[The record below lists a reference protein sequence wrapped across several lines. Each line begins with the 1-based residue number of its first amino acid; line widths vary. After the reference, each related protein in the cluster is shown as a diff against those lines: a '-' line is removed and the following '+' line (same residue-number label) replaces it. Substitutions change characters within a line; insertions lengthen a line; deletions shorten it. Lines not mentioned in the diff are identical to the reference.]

1 MPDRKCDMNDALDRI
16 IDRLTAQGFTV
27 EDDGLV
33 ASTYHRWF
41 VTFPSEETCFSLLI
55 EEDTNGHPRFW
66 TQCPTTVNTEFITPL
81 LIRIGD
87 IRDEIVSENIA
98 GTRSA

>member
-1 MPDRKCDMNDALDRI
+1 MKDALDRI

-27 EDDGLV
+27 EEDGLV

-55 EEDTNGHPRFW
+55 EEDPNGHPRFW
-66 TQCPTTVNTEFITPL
+66 TQCPTTGSTEYITPL
-81 LIRIGD
+81 FIKIGD
-87 IRDEIVSENIA
+87 IRDEIVGQSIA
-98 GTRSA
+98 RARLA